1 MSAKFPPLSRA
12 PQAAAHFSLPWDH
25 SQCCCMQGQKCPFH
39 FILRVFSS
47 SLSRPQPR
55 EMGRSRLSIPLS
67 HPECPAQAG
76 EEKGGHRLAHSQ
88 ERERRCEMSNRGSG
102 CGRDPS
108 TGCSRRARGR
118 WTWKPGGQGGTQG
131 LRRGVLGLAT
141 RHVAS
146 RAVPPSGQQVG
157 QALPWGRQPT
167 ADPSG
172 SRSGA
177 AAAPS
182 PPSGGQW
189 WEVLTCPTLSRDLT
203 VGVGGARWTPDVETW
218 CFPPWPPLRGALGF
232 VSTPPFKPY
241 V

>member
-108 TGCSRRARGR
+108 TGCSQRARGR

-131 LRRGVLGLAT
+131 LRRGRAGVGDEARGLQGC
-141 RHVAS
+141 AS
-146 RAVPPSGQQVG
+146 EWPAGGTSFAVG
-157 QALPWGRQPT
+157 QAAHGRPIRIPQWGCGRPQP
-167 ADPSG
+167 AVG
-172 SRSGA
+172 R
-177 AAAPS
+177 
-182 PPSGGQW
+182 
-189 WEVLTCPTLSRDLT
+189 T
-203 VGVGGARWTPDVETW
+203 VVGGADLPHALAGLDCGR
-218 CFPPWPPLRGALGF
+218 RGGSLD
-232 VSTPPFKPY
+232 S
-241 V
+241 